1 MIKSAFACAFLIFF
15 LLRHLQTKGGIEL
28 RKRTVIAL
36 ISVLFLACLLAACGQ
51 EEANNS
57 SEGAADS
64 NGDHASIEIGMLKL
78 TSSAP
83 LFIALEKGYFE
94 EEGID
99 AQASWFE
106 AAQPIAVATA
116 GGDVDVGAT
125 GITASLYNMVAGGEE
140 LVIVA
145 DKGREQEGYSST
157 ALLVHSDS
165 DIETIEDLK
174 DKKVGITQTGS
185 TFHYMAGR
193 LLEEHGLTSADVELV
208 PVNSIPGLM
217 ETLQSKQVD
226 AVLLN
231 EPNITMVL
239 DEGYGKVIKQVGDVI
254 DYQTS
259 GIFFSKSFA
268 GDTETATKF
277 LKAYAKATQY
287 YYDAV
292 LTKENG
298 EIVPGENYDEVIQ
311 IIAEYTDQE
320 PAVIERGLPYMDRD
334 GKLLASDIQTQID
347 WYAKEELIGAPVDA
361 DKIVNTNLL
370 DQALKEL
377 E

>member
-1 MIKSAFACAFLIFF
+1 M
-15 LLRHLQTKGGIEL
+15 
-28 RKRTVIAL
+28 RKRKVLTL
-36 ISVLFLACLLAACGQ
+36 ISILFVTLMLVACGQ
-51 EEANNS
+51 ESTVDSSDTNANSEADQT
-57 SEGAADS
+57 ELVPV
-64 NGDHASIEIGMLKL
+64 EIGMLKL

-83 LFIALEKGYFE
+83 FFIALEKGFFE

-99 AQASWFE
+99 AQVSWFE
-106 AAQPIAVATA
+106 AAQPISVATA

-140 LVIVA
+140 LLIVA

-165 DIETIEDLK
+165 DVESMEELK
-174 DKKVGITQTGS
+174 GKKIGITQTGS

-193 LLEEHGLTSADVELV
+193 LLEENGLTTDDVELV

-217 ETLQSKQVD
+217 ETLESKQVD

-231 EPNITMVL
+231 EPNITRVL
-239 DEGYGKVIKQVGDVI
+239 EDGYGKVVTQVGDVI
-254 DYQTS
+254 DYQVS
-259 GIFFSKSFA
+259 GVFFSKSFA
-268 GDTETATKF
+268 EDTETATKL
-277 LKAYAKATQY
+277 LKAYVRATQY

-292 LTKENG
+292 LTKEDG
-298 EIVPGENYDEVIQ
+298 ELVPGDNYDEVIN

-320 PAVIERGLPYMDRD
+320 PAIIEQGLPYMDRN
-334 GKLLASDIQTQID
+334 GELLASDIQTQID
-347 WYAKEELIGAPVDA
+347 WYAKEELIESSFDA
-361 DKIVNTNLL
+361 GEIVNTELFENVLN
-370 DQALKEL
+370 EL

>member
-1 MIKSAFACAFLIFF
+1 M
-15 LLRHLQTKGGIEL
+15 
-28 RKRTVIAL
+28 RKRTVFAL
-36 ISVLFLACLLAACGQ
+36 ISTLFLACVLAACGQ
-51 EEANNS
+51 ES
-57 SEGAADS
+57 SNGSTDSADS
-64 NGDHASIEIGMLKL
+64 DTEQASVEIGMLKL

-83 LFIALEKGYFE
+83 LFIALEKGFFE

-99 AQASWFE
+99 AQVSWFE

-165 DIETIEDLK
+165 DIESVEDLK
-174 DKKVGITQTGS
+174 DKKIGITQTGS

-193 LLEEHGLTSADVELV
+193 LLEEHGLTSADVEMV
-208 PVNSIPGLM
+208 PVNSVPGLM

-239 DEGYGKVIKQVGDVI
+239 DEGYGKVITQVGDVI

-259 GIFFSKSFA
+259 GIFFSKAFA
-268 GDTETATKF
+268 GDTDKATKF

-320 PAVIERGLPYMDRD
+320 PAIIERGLPYMDPY
-334 GKLLASDIQTQID
+334 GQLLAEDIQTQID
-347 WYAKEELIGAPVDA
+347 WYVKEELIGAPVDA
-361 DKIVNTNLL
+361 DKIVNPNLL

>member
-1 MIKSAFACAFLIFF
+1 M
-15 LLRHLQTKGGIEL
+15 
-28 RKRTVIAL
+28 RKRTAFAL
-36 ISVLFLACLLAACGQ
+36 ISALFLACMLAACGQ
-51 EEANNS
+51 ES
-57 SEGAADS
+57 S
-64 NGDHASIEIGMLKL
+64 NGSTGSTDSDTEQASVDIGMLKL

-99 AQASWFE
+99 AQVSWFE

-165 DIETIEDLK
+165 DIETVEDLK
-174 DKKVGITQTGS
+174 DKKIGITQTGS

-193 LLEEHGLTSADVELV
+193 LLEEHGLTSADVEMV

-239 DEGYGKVIKQVGDVI
+239 DEGYGKVITQVGDVI

-268 GDTETATKF
+268 GDTEAATKF

-320 PAVIERGLPYMDRD
+320 PAIIERGLPYMDPY
-334 GKLLASDIQTQID
+334 GQLLAPDIQTQID
-347 WYAKEELIGAPVDA
+347 WYAKEELIAVPIDA
-361 DKIVNTNLL
+361 DEIVNTDLL
-370 DQALKEL
+370 DQAIKEL